1 MNPTKSYKKVA
12 KVAQIFSCELCN
24 YTTSKKYNYE
34 KHLST
39 LKHKKQQN
47 PTKSYKKVAKVA
59 KIFCCECGK
68 HYAHRTTL
76 YNHKKTCESV
86 TNNDMQIIVKKLKE
100 LKEENK
106 ELKEAIDDIKP
117 NIENTIINKNKFNI
131 NLFLKDTCRD
141 AINMSDFVNSLQIQL
156 DDLNYTKTNGLIEG
170 ISFVLLNRLKEL
182 DTNHRPI
189 HCTDIKRETLYIK
202 DNDEWEKEE
211 EGRNK
216 LRQVIND
223 VANKHRIAIM
233 ELDKVNP
240 KNIETEKDKD
250 EYVQMVKNVMT
261 EISDEKKIIKRVAK
275 ETIIEKE

>member
-59 KIFCCECGK
+59 KLFCCECGK

-261 EISDEKKIIKRVAK
+261 DVSDEKKIIKRVAK